1 MRRINPQIDMASPHW
16 SQISDSVIQNELNL
30 SSINPISNRMQ
41 RSMDV
46 IEIENQNVYVLNL
59 IFIALI
65 WGEIH
70 HHLHYTKLG
79 IKYCLILNYILVVI
93 QLGIIQMVI
102 IVIRLM
108 INTCLIVILFEII

>member
-46 IEIENQNVYVLNL
+46 IEIQNQNMYGSESNFDCTNRL
-59 IFIALI
+59 
-65 WGEIH
+65 H
-70 HHLHYTKLG
+70 HTKLG
-79 IKYCLILNYILVVI
+79 TKYCLIPN
-93 QLGIIQMVI
+93 
-102 IVIRLM
+102 
-108 INTCLIVILFEII
+108 